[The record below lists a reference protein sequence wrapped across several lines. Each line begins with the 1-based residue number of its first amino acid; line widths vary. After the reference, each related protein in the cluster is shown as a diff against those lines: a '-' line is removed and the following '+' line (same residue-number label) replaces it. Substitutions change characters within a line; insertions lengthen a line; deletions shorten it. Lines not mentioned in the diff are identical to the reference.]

1 MPFSTV
7 LRRLGHA
14 LGGAVLLCGWAS
26 VAALA
31 DDAGGITPIDANSSL
46 LPGQTATPNEAD
58 GLGPLF
64 SSQSAGIAFHPPAGL
79 KALGRV
85 DADHLAEWNDDSRH
99 WVLKLS
105 RIALKD
111 PRPLQTVQEPGGKPL
126 PGMID
131 DTIARLQ
138 ATIPNATILRQDVS
152 SIASAEVGVPDADPL
167 EKPKPNVGLIAVRY
181 TIGAQ
186 RYLAQQALIRANE
199 VLYYV
204 LTLTTP
210 GSNAKAD
217 QTADDPNER
226 AAVDSF
232 QKMLDT
238 VHLLDRSKI
247 RHDQDERLYRTR
259 SFYVNLTP
267 PGGPAK
273 LREALIPEQW
283 FRIEQD
289 GHDVGYSY
297 VVEELAGGLPQ
308 PDEDAIQRARTGN
321 LTPQEKAQLIIPPKI
336 TPGDDILIGIRSR
349 MTVNGMRSDKT
360 VGPVQTD
367 SETWMF
373 LTVDRKH
380 EDWSRLVISD
390 DFIAKKKTFSE
401 ELGSSDE
408 HLVGLKSG
416 ATLSVSQVANAVNL
430 PPFSMELPPY
440 YLSQALAHL
449 LPWVLPLREA
459 KTYAF
464 ASFVGSSRAVM
475 MRYVDVGTPQQVELG
490 GKLYRVVPISDRI
503 GYDGTPTIHYMAAD
517 AGPDGKHAYLGN
529 SNSELHLTVLAT
541 DAATLQKIWANANL
555 SRPGAVPAPV
565 GPAAPQQGESST
577 DAPPQNLPQQ

>member
-1 MPFSTV
+1 MPFSTMV
-7 LRRLGHA
+7 RCFALA
-14 LGGAVLLCGWAS
+14 LGGAVLLCGSPS
-26 VAALA
+26 VPALA

-46 LPGQTATPNEAD
+46 LPGQTSAPND
-58 GLGPLF
+58 TNGLGPLY

-111 PRPLQTVQEPGGKPL
+111 PRPLQTVQEPGGRPL

-131 DTIARLQ
+131 DTIARLKQ
-138 ATIPNATILRQDVS
+138 TIPNATVLRQDVS
-152 SIASAEVGVPDADPL
+152 SIASAEVGVPDADPS

-210 GSNAKAD
+210 GSGAKAD
-217 QTADDPNER
+217 QTADDANER

-259 SFYVNLTP
+259 SFYVNLS
-267 PGGPAK
+267 PAK

-283 FRIEQD
+283 FRIQQD

-308 PDEDAIQRARTGN
+308 PDEDAIQRARSGS

-349 MTVNGMRSDKT
+349 ITLNGMRSDKT

-373 LTVDRKH
+373 LTTDRKH

-390 DFIAKKKTFSE
+390 DSIAKKKTFSE

-440 YLSQALAHL
+440 YLPQALAHL
-449 LPWVLPLREA
+449 LPWVLPIKEA

-490 GKLYRVVPISDRI
+490 GKLCHVVPISDRI
-503 GYDGTPTIHYMAAD
+503 GYDGSPTIHYLAAD

-529 SNSELHLTVLAT
+529 SNSELHLTVLST

-565 GPAAPQQGESST
+565 GPAAQQQGESST
-577 DAPPQNLPQQ
+577 ATPQPTLPQQ